1 MDDEDSG
8 YLEQTLRVLRP
19 ASEWTERTKAEADRL
34 RPAPGSELREDD
46 DRADPYHVSH
56 AAWRSLSTAVDHLG
70 CLRVLL
76 GDAKTI
82 HMYAPFTLVRAA
94 LENGSAAVWMLQPP
108 QREERLARRFRFAI
122 EDIRNSE
129 RARKLAGQTG
139 PRTEKERI
147 DQIRDIADRAGLDA
161 AALKE
166 RATYSEIIQ
175 AADESRNARHTIEM
189 SWKVCSGFAHGD
201 MWATLGASRRTLMPS
216 LAEEGIET
224 FKIEA
229 NLSFLRNVTMLAVA
243 VTKSGWQLFDQRS
256 QPPS

>member
-1 MDDEDSG
+1 MDEEDG
-8 YLEQTLRVLRP
+8 RYLAETLQVLT
-19 ASEWTERTKAEADRL
+19 STGEWTARTDAAADRL

-46 DRADPYHVSH
+46 DQANPYHVSH

-108 QREERLARRFRFAI
+108 QREERLARRLRFAV
-122 EDIRNSE
+122 EDIRNGE
-129 RARKLAGQTG
+129 RARKLTGQTG
-139 PRTEKERI
+139 PRTEQERI
-147 DQIRDIADRAGLDA
+147 DQIRAIADGAGLDA

-175 AADESRNARHTIEM
+175 AVDTAGNAGHRIEM

-201 MWATLGASRRTLMPS
+201 MWATLAASRRTQMPS
-216 LAEEGIET
+216 PAEEGIGT

-229 NLSFLRNVTMLAVA
+229 NLSLLMNMTRLAVT
-243 VTKSGWQLFDQRS
+243 VTRTGWQLFDRRS
-256 QPPS
+256 LPPS

>member
-1 MDDEDSG
+1 MDDEDG
-8 YLEQTLRVLRP
+8 RYLEETLRVLIP
-19 ASEWTERTKAEADRL
+19 AGEWTARTAAEADRL
-34 RPAPGSELREDD
+34 RPALGSELREDD
-46 DRADPYHVSH
+46 DQADPYHVSH

-82 HMYAPFTLVRAA
+82 HMYSPFTLVRSA
-94 LENGSAAVWMLQPP
+94 LENGSAVVWMLQPP

-122 EDIRNSE
+122 EDIRNGE
-129 RARKLAGQTG
+129 RARKLTGQAG

-147 DQIRDIADRAGLDA
+147 DQIRVIAGRVGLDA

-175 AADESRNARHTIEM
+175 AVDEGRNARHTIEM

-201 MWATLGASRRTLMPS
+201 MWATLAASRRTQMPS
-216 LAEEGIET
+216 PAEEGVGT

-229 NLSFLRNVTMLAVA
+229 NLSLLMNVTMLAVA
-243 VTKSGWQLFDQRS
+243 VTRSGWQLFDQRCLPLS
-256 QPPS
+256 